1 MKTKSKNKTTRS
13 KGNNLFMCFR
23 PVGVLEPDGSGREG
37 DPVLAYI
44 AVQRKKESV
53 AVFPKASPANDTV
66 AVPSEEKEEDFHG
79 KKISGSRRLS
89 DVLKA
94 VFFEVSLARKI
105 KKVRSNKK
113 TPSKFLSESARYDY
127 HNSTNKDDFEF
138 DFDFGQ
144 RISHSVSALATSSST
159 LSATNSNSLCPSCP
173 SSSVTKTT
181 PFRSTSTRS
190 RKTQENV
197 HHQYSQK
204 DCGLLLMLISLLV
217 LVFWGKICAI
227 FCTSTWLF
235 FMPRGIKYHDRI
247 ESPPPAENSS
257 EFKRKIVMEG
267 LLARERGSY
276 RCPILE

>member
-1 MKTKSKNKTTRS
+1 MKTKSKNKTVRS
-13 KGNNLFMCFR
+13 KGNNLCMCFR
-23 PVGVLEPDGSGREG
+23 PVGVLEPDGSGRDG

-66 AVPSEEKEEDFHG
+66 AVPSEEKEEDFRE

-94 VFFEVSLARKI
+94 VLFEVSLARKI
-105 KKVRSNKK
+105 KKARSNKK
-113 TPSKFLSESARYDY
+113 TPSKFLSENARYNY

-138 DFDFGQ
+138 DFDFGK

-159 LSATNSNSLCPSCP
+159 LSAANSNSLCPSCS

-181 PFRSTSTRS
+181 PSRSTWTRS
-190 RKTQENV
+190 RKTHENV
-197 HHQYSQK
+197 HHQYSQN
-204 DCGLLLMLISLLV
+204 DSVLLLMLISLLV

-227 FCTSTWLF
+227 FFTSTWF
-235 FMPRGIKYHDRI
+235 FFILRGIKYHDRI

-267 LLARERGSY
+267 LLARERGNY
-276 RCPILE
+276 RRPILE